1 MINFSDYL
9 KQLRKSGQI
18 SFTADQA
25 AKDLQTSK
33 SNILVAVSY
42 VKKQGDLISPAKGFY
57 AIVPPE
63 HQKFGC
69 IPAEELIPILTK
81 HLRINYYSGLLTA
94 AMYHG
99 ATHQKPNSFQ
109 IISDKQIKRE
119 LHFGDVRIKFFYKKS
134 LKDLPL
140 DDVVVRSGYL
150 KISSPE
156 LTAMDLLLYPDP
168 SGGINHTAT
177 VLSEIIEQINPQKL
191 VDLAKHS
198 KGTSWLQRLGYI
210 LEKIDTE
217 NNEHRDLVVNAI
229 LDYLSNQ
236 KLGFVSLVPEISPKG
251 YNRCQKWKIIENTT
265 VESDL

>member
-33 SNILVAVSY
+33 SNILVAIGY
-42 VKKQGDLISPAKGFY
+42 IKKQGDLISPAKGFY
-57 AIVPPE
+57 IIVPPE

-69 IPAEELIPILTK
+69 IPAEELVPILTK
-81 HLRINYYSGLLTA
+81 HLKINYYSALLTA

-119 LHFGDVRIKFFYKKS
+119 LRFGDVCIKFFYKKS
-134 LKDLPL
+134 LANLPL
-140 DDVVVRSGYL
+140 EDVVVRSGYL

-156 LTAMDLLLYPDP
+156 LTTMDLLLYPNP

-177 VLSEIIEQINPQKL
+177 VLSEIAEKIDPRKL
-191 VDLAKHS
+191 IDLAKNS

-217 NNEHRDLVVNAI
+217 NNDHRDLVVNAI
-229 LDYLSNQ
+229 IGHLSSQ
-236 KLGFVSLVPEISPKG
+236 KLSFVTLVPEISPAG
-251 YNRCQKWKIIENTT
+251 YSRCKRWKIIENTT

>member
-18 SFTADQA
+18 SFTANQA

-33 SNILVAVSY
+33 SNILVAIGY
-42 VKKQGDLISPAKGFY
+42 IKKQGDLISPAKGFY
-57 AIVPPE
+57 IIVPPE

-69 IPAEELIPILTK
+69 IPAEELVPILAK
-81 HLRINYYSGLLTA
+81 HLKINYYSGLLTA

-119 LHFGDVRIKFFYKKS
+119 LRFGDVCIKFFYKKS
-134 LKDLPL
+134 LANLPL
-140 DDVVVRSGYL
+140 
-150 KISSPE
+150 E
-156 LTAMDLLLYPDP
+156 LTAMDLLLYPSP

-177 VLSEIIEQINPQKL
+177 VLSEIAEKIDPKKL
-191 VDLAKHS
+191 IDLAKNS
-198 KGTSWLQRLGYI
+198 KGTAWIQRLGYI

-217 NNEHRDLVVNAI
+217 NNDHRDLVVNAI
-229 LDYLSNQ
+229 IDHLSSQ
-236 KLGFVSLVPEISPKG
+236 KLSFITLVPEISPAG
-251 YNRCQKWKIIENTT
+251 YVRCKKWKIIENTT